1 MGDVALLTS
10 TLQAALRGEPVD
22 PAKLLRFV
30 RTARGMPANKIK
42 AGGAALLF
50 TDAWSEGVEALDSL
64 LVYEEH
70 NGPRAKEPLAPDT
83 KAGVYSIAE
92 VALVTA
98 ADLPR
103 AKPRSVMRRLAD
115 RQLALTGQRLA
126 LYDLIATPDGDVT
139 GLPGVRSNSPKGPT
153 RMCETM
159 EYRVLTGKPQRG
171 DRGVPRR
178 LDSWKPASDE
188 QAIFSAPAHWWT
200 QLIDGPMWS
209 IARHQLRRCLPCT
222 LPLALVTYRWDGGTL
237 AYFERPDDVRPW
249 LTRGSAAANKDAD
262 RVEDVCSSVL
272 VTWGKPGKHQVEA
285 VLSWKRDPPVERVP
299 AGAVRTR
306 VAAVGEAR

>member
-1 MGDVALLTS
+1 MGDVDVLTNS
-10 TLQAALRGEPVD
+10 VQAGLRGEKVNPT
-22 PAKLLRFV
+22 PLLRFI
-30 RTARGMPANKIK
+30 RAKRGQPWNKIK
-42 AGGAALLF
+42 CAATGLLF
-50 TDAWSEGVEALDSL
+50 TGDRDEAAERWTEVLTH
-64 LVYEEH
+64 EEA
-70 NGPRAKEPLAPDT
+70 NGPRSKEPGCPDT
-83 KAGVYSIAE
+83 KAGIHALAE
-92 VALVTA
+92 VGLVTVGLQPNA
-98 ADLPR
+98 PKSLR
-103 AKPRSVMRRLAD
+103 HLAD

-209 IARHQLRRCLPCT
+209 IARHQLRRCLPCS
-222 LPLALVTYRWDGGTL
+222 LPLALVVYRWPTGTL
-237 AYFERPDDVRPW
+237 AYFERPAHIKEW

-272 VTWGKPGKHQVEA
+272 VTWDKPGKHQVEA
-285 VLSWKRDPPVERVP
+285 VLSWKRDPPGERVP
-299 AGAVRTR
+299 SGATRTR
-306 VAAVGEAR
+306 ISSVGEVRP